1 MKNLNKLIIM
11 GALLFMLPNA
21 NATNKDSIVINK
33 TIDSITNEVS
43 YSTSYFLFCQMPN
56 SSDFFYVDAYINSRF
71 ELNMLYIKKQ
81 GIGSCNGGDKL
92 TFYFTDGTNMELK
105 SYNEFR
111 CDDLATFSLTKGEKL
126 LLSYKE
132 IKGIRYTNG
141 YSFDSYTH
149 PVPAT
154 SKRHFIQ
161 VMKSHEE
168 GIK

>member
-1 MKNLNKLIIM
+1 M
-11 GALLFMLPNA
+11 GALLFILPNA

-33 TIDSITNEVS
+33 VVDTITSEIS
-43 YSTSYFLFCQMPN
+43 YMTSNVLLCKKPN
-56 SSDFFYVDAYINSRF
+56 ATDYFYVDVYVNSNYHF
-71 ELNMLYIKKQ
+71 DLLFIKKN
-81 GIGSCNGGDKL
+81 GIGSCNGDDIL

-105 SYNEFR
+105 SYNSFR